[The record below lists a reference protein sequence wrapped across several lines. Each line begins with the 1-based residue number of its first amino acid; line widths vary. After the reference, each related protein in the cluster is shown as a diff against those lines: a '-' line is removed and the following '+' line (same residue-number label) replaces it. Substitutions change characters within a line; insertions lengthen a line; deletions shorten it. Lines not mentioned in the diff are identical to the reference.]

1 MDSAMAT
8 KREII
13 EVHKK
18 RRRATKGENQ
28 NCERAGHNDKA
39 YKRLTEDLLCNLTN
53 TGLTNL
59 PHVR

>member
-18 RRRATKGENQ
+18 YRRATKRENQ
-28 NCERAGHNDKA
+28 NCEHAGHNDRV
-39 YKRLTEDLLCNLTN
+39 YKRLTEDLLCYLTD
-53 TGLTNL
+53 TGLTNF